1 MRDQIIKYQNE
12 LRATGASRH
21 TIKAY
26 ISDLNQ
32 FFDFIERFFD
42 GGKIEPA
49 NVNRLMVRDYLREL
63 SQNKRCNKT
72 LSRKMT
78 AINNFFIFAV
88 RQKLVKSNPLTG
100 MSMPKTESYV
110 PTYFTEKEM
119 ITLLQ
124 IPDLQSKFGIR
135 NRAIMELMY
144 SSGLRIS
151 EIAGCRLKDIDLKKG
166 MIKVLGKG
174 NKERIVPLGK
184 PAIESLLS
192 YDRIRYKFLSRFSDE
207 SFFLSK
213 SGRPLVPDEIRA
225 ILDRYIRL
233 VARTKGYSPHT
244 IRHSFATHLL
254 SRGADLR
261 AIQEM
266 LGHSN
271 LSTTEKY
278 THVSHTDLLKVYK
291 QAHPRSKEENEDTK

>member
-1 MRDQIIKYQNE
+1 MNDLIALYRKE
-12 LRATGASRH
+12 LKVTGASPH
-21 TIKAY
+21 TIRAY
-26 ISDLNQ
+26 TGDLDQ
-32 FFDFIERFFD
+32 FLSYIAKFFPD
-42 GGKIEPA
+42 EKIRLEGI
-49 NVNRLMVRDYLREL
+49 NKLMVRDFLREL
-63 SQNKRCNKT
+63 SQSKRCNKT

-78 AINNFFIFAV
+78 AINKFFVFAV
-88 RQKLVKSNPLTG
+88 RQKIITQNPLAG

-110 PTYFTEKEM
+110 PTYFTEKE
-119 ITLLQ
+119 IETLLQ

-135 NRAIMELMY
+135 NRAMLELMY

-151 EIAGCRLKDIDLKKG
+151 EVASCRLCHIDFGKG
-166 MIKVLGKG
+166 MIRILGKG
-174 NKERIVPLGK
+174 NKERIVPVGK
-184 PAIESLLS
+184 PARESLLL
-192 YDRIRYKFLSRFSDE
+192 YEKIRYKFLSKHSDD

-213 SGRPLVPDEIRA
+213 SGRPLHPDEIRA

-233 VARTKGYSPHT
+233 IARSKGYSPHT

-278 THVSHTDLLKVYK
+278 THISHSDLLKVYK
-291 QAHPRSKEENEDTK
+291 QAHPRSKEEDK

>member
-1 MRDQIIKYQNE
+1 MITEAINKYRQY
-12 LRATGASRH
+12 LKSTGASRH
-21 TIKAY
+21 TVRAY
-26 ISDLNQ
+26 ISDLEQ
-32 FFDFIERFFD
+32 FFGFVGKFFPEEFV
-42 GGKIEPA
+42 KLEE
-49 NVNRLMVRDYLREL
+49 VSKLMVRDYLREMSL
-63 SQNKRCNKT
+63 ARRCNKT
-72 LSRKMT
+72 LARKMT
-78 AINNFFIFAV
+78 AINNFFVFSV
-88 RQKLVKSNPLTG
+88 RQQVIPRNPIAG

-119 ITLLQ
+119 NVLLQ
-124 IPDLQSKFGIR
+124 IPDTDNKFGIR
-135 NRAIMELMY
+135 NRAILELMY

-151 EIAGCRLKDIDLKKG
+151 EIAGCGIKDIDLKKG
-166 MIKVLGKG
+166 IIKVLGKG
-174 NKERIVPLGK
+174 NKERLVPVGAMAK
-184 PAIESLLS
+184 ESLVS
-192 YDRIRYKFLSRFSDE
+192 YEKIRYKFLTKDSDD
-207 SFFLSK
+207 SLFLSK
-213 SGRPLVPDEIRA
+213 SGKPLHPDEIRA

-278 THVSHTDLLKVYK
+278 THISHTDLLKVYK
-291 QAHPRSKEENEDTK
+291 QAHPRSKEDK

>member
-1 MRDQIIKYQNE
+1 VKDKVTEYEKRLK
-12 LRATGASRH
+12 ATGASEH
-21 TIKAY
+21 TVRAY

-32 FFDFIERFFD
+32 FFDYIARFF
-42 GGKIEPA
+42 PA
-49 NVNRLMVRDYLREL
+49 GDVELQGVTKLMVRDFLREL
-63 SQNKRCNKT
+63 SQENRCNKT

-78 AINNFFIFAV
+78 AINNFFLFAV
-88 RQKLVKSNPLTG
+88 RQKYIAINPISG
-100 MSMPKTESYV
+100 MAMPKTEFFV

-119 ITLLQ
+119 NTLLQ

-135 NRAIMELMY
+135 NRAMMELMY

-151 EIAGCRLKDIDLKKG
+151 EVAGCRIGNLDLKKG
-166 MIKVLGKG
+166 VVKVLGKG
-174 NKERIVPLGK
+174 NKERIIPVGK
-184 PAIESLLS
+184 VAIESLKA
-192 YDRIRYKFLSRFSDE
+192 YDKIRYKFLTKHSDD
-207 SFFLSK
+207 SLFLSK
-213 SGRPLVPDEIRA
+213 SGKPLQADEIRA

-271 LSTTEKY
+271 LATTEKY
-278 THVSHTDLLKVYK
+278 THVSHTDLLKVYR
-291 QAHPRSKEENEDTK
+291 QAHPRSKEEEDK

>member
-1 MRDQIIKYQNE
+1 MKDKIDLYRAE
-12 LRATGASRH
+12 LKAGGASVH
-21 TIKAY
+21 TIRAY
-26 ISDLNQ
+26 ISDLTQ
-32 FFDFIERFFD
+32 FFLYIEKFFPE
-42 GGKIEPA
+42 GKVEA
-49 NVNRLMVRDYLREL
+49 GQVSKLMLRDYLRDL

-78 AINNFFIFAV
+78 AINNFCIFLV
-88 RQKLVKSNPLTG
+88 RRKLIARNPLSG
-100 MSMPKTESYV
+100 MSMPKIESYV
-110 PTYFTEKEM
+110 PTYFTEKE
-119 ITLLQ
+119 IETLLE
-124 IPDLQSKFGIR
+124 IPDQQSKFGIR
-135 NRAIMELMY
+135 NRAMLELMY

-151 EIAGCRLKDIDLKKG
+151 EAAGCRIKDLDMKKG

-174 NKERIVPLGK
+174 NKERIIPIGK
-184 PAIESLLS
+184 PALESLHR
-192 YDRIRYKFLSRFSDE
+192 YEKIRYKFLSKFSDD
-207 SFFLSK
+207 SLFLSK
-213 SGRPLVPDEIRA
+213 SGRPLTADEIRE

-271 LSTTEKY
+271 LATTEKY
-278 THVSHTDLLKVYK
+278 THISHTDLMKVYK
-291 QAHPRSKEENEDTK
+291 QAHPRSKEEG

>member
-1 MRDQIIKYQNE
+1 MRERIREYEKRLKAN
-12 LRATGASRH
+12 GASEH
-21 TIKAY
+21 TVRAY
-26 ISDLNQ
+26 INDLNQ
-32 FFDFIERFFD
+32 FFDYIAKFFPD
-42 GGKIEPA
+42 EKVDLQGVSK
-49 NVNRLMVRDYLREL
+49 LMVRDFLREL
-63 SQNKRCNKT
+63 SQKKRCNKT

-78 AINNFFIFAV
+78 AINNFFLFAV
-88 RQKLVKSNPLTG
+88 RQKYISTNPIAG
-100 MSMPKTESYV
+100 MAMPKTEFYV

-119 ITLLQ
+119 ATLLQ

-135 NRAIMELMY
+135 NRAILELMY

-151 EIAGCRLKDIDLKKG
+151 EVAGCRTGDLDLKKG
-166 MIKVLGKG
+166 VIKVLGKG
-174 NKERIVPLGK
+174 NKERVVPVGK
-184 PAIESLLS
+184 VAIESLKS
-192 YDRIRYKFLSRFSDE
+192 FEKIRYKFLSKYSDD

-213 SGRPLVPDEIRA
+213 SGKPLQADEIRA

-233 VARTKGYSPHT
+233 VARSKGYSPHT

-271 LSTTEKY
+271 LATTEKY
-278 THVSHTDLLKVYK
+278 THVSHTDLLKAYR
-291 QAHPRSKEENEDTK
+291 QAHPRSREEKEK